1 MIILAVAAV
10 AVIFALFIIVMA
22 AVRMAGLCSREE
34 GE

>member
-1 MIILAVAAV
+1 MIVLIARAV
-10 AVIFALFIIVMA
+10 AVIIILFVIVMA